1 MHRTL
6 CTLIAAALTLAFSA
20 PVPASE
26 AELPAGPIRD
36 RHELMEDIGANAKKI
51 GNAMKTGAKDQI
63 AAPAKAIR
71 DATPRVLPLF
81 PEGSTHPNS
90 RALEA
95 IWKDWASF
103 QRANTEMEKAATDLA
118 AAAESGGDLPPAVK
132 RLFDSCKSCHD
143 SFRAPEE

>member
-1 MHRTL
+1 MHRIL
-6 CTLIAAALTLAFSA
+6 CTLNAAALCLSFSA
-20 PVPASE
+20 PVLASE

-51 GNAMKTGAKDQI
+51 GNAMKTGAKDQV

-71 DATPRVLPLF
+71 DAAPKVLPLF

-90 RALEA
+90 RALDE
-95 IWKDWASF
+95 IWKDWAGYKH
-103 QRANTEMEKAATDLA
+103 ANSEMEKAAAALA
-118 AAAESGGDLPPAVK
+118 EAAESGGDLPPAVK

-143 SFRAPEE
+143 SFREPEE